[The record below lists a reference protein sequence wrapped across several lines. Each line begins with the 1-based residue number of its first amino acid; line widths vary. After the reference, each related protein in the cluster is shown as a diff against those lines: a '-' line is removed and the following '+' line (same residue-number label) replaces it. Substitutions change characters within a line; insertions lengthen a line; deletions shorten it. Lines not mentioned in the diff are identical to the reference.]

1 MAIYSFQNNLLS
13 AAKTGFP
20 QLIGTA
26 LSSTAVSFVSG
37 AGAVFASQQIG
48 IVSLSTNDVGIAY
61 NPVTVSVASTSL
73 STFSLTSYPTKTVTV
88 AGSVFNIPP
97 SLTNSN
103 FAIVKT
109 TPGQFTV
116 FPWLSTTLAVPTS
129 AITIERDVSTADTRR
144 KRILGY

>member
-1 MAIYSFQNNLLS
+1 
-13 AAKTGFP
+13 
-20 QLIGTA
+20 
-26 LSSTAVSFVSG
+26 
-37 AGAVFASQQIG
+37 
-48 IVSLSTNDVGIAY
+48 
-61 NPVTVSVASTSL
+61 
-73 STFSLTSYPTKTVTV
+73 VTV